1 MGTAGP
7 SGFHS
12 ANTHR
17 EPGGKAGQIHRLGA
31 RGFTDRERKS
41 RGGRGSGRKGGE
53 CNRRKRKKQGKNK
66 QEDRPQRERGPG
78 KLCLSITD
86 DLLSPGHRRP
96 PQRAIPKLRWLT
108 PLLCTFK
115 DFYQGKRRYS
125 IKHTASFL
133 FKLKI

>member
-41 RGGRGSGRKGGE
+41 RGGRGNRRKWGKS
-53 CNRRKRKKQGKNK
+53 NRRKRKKQGKKRNK
-66 QEDRPQRERGPG
+66 KEGPKG
-78 KLCLSITD
+78 RDAL
-86 DLLSPGHRRP
+86 G
-96 PQRAIPKLRWLT
+96 
-108 PLLCTFK
+108 
-115 DFYQGKRRYS
+115 
-125 IKHTASFL
+125 SFAYP
-133 FKLKI
+133 